1 MSITDR
7 FLKYVSFCT
16 TSDDSTRMTPS
27 TPGQMEFARFLV
39 EELKQIGLQEVTL
52 SDYGYVMAT
61 LPATTQEAKPVV
73 GFIAH
78 MDTSPDAS
86 GKNIHPSIKIAE
98 DKDIDCI
105 TQTHVIN
112 YLWPDGKHNGILY
125 LPPFSGNTTTI
136 PYRENLREYYK
147 VGTSVNPRDFKL
159 PCIYHGV
166 VRKKVLD
173 VIMKERG
180 CYINAISPD
189 SYLAVVLSEYIHSQI
204 EVDYPIS
211 IGGACVGSATVSNIK
226 GGHFG
231 ELEDSEQY
239 RVNVSKGYKWS
250 ENVPDYYSIQT
261 IWADSAMHA
270 CRDENMRKMFSLE
283 QLTARAIIEN
293 RSEIKFILSK
303 TASFVEKRKISYNPL
318 KTWLRLSALFMVK
331 LRGSLTNRMS
341 MKVIDNIGE
350 IENVEK
356 YIK

>member
-1 MSITDR
+1 MSENYNYA
-7 FLKYVSFCT
+7 LSLANGKYVCMIG
-16 TSDDSTRMTPS
+16 DDDIILPS
-27 TPGQMEFARFLV
+27 
-39 EELKQIGLQEVTL
+39 I
-52 SDYGYVMAT
+52 Y
-61 LPATTQEAKPVV
+61 
-73 GFIAH
+73 
-78 MDTSPDAS
+78 DA
-86 GKNIHPSIKIAE
+86 IKIAE